1 MRATN
6 GKGKETKATLP
17 VMVAGADPL
26 DAHILG
32 WPDAIKLNEEVST
45 TLSGSFDNDGSFY
58 GTMEEEQYVFR
69 FFGISAE
76 LIKE

>member
-6 GKGKETKATLP
+6 GKGEETKATLP
-17 VMVAGADPL
+17 VMVTGADPL

-32 WPDAIKLNEEVST
+32 WPDAIKLNKEVST
-45 TLSGSFDNDGSFY
+45 TLSGSFDIDGSFY

-69 FFGISAE
+69 FFGISADRVQE
-76 LIKE
+76 